1 MSKSYRPTIPVRYAA
16 QVLGFVGIDE
26 VCEANGADGLEE
38 CKKWL
43 KAHGAV
49 LSVENNGEVHID
61 TNVNLGPSLSIVFV
75 AYCLVIFESAHCFRT
90 TFDRFLLLLCTCRN
104 LRTLFLMVMHLLL
117 WMIFWHE
124 HRKMPW

>member
-16 QVLGFVGIDE
+16 QVLGFVDE

-43 KAHGAV
+43 KAHGVV
-49 LSVENNGEVHID
+49 LSVENNGEVHMD
-61 TNVNLGPSLSIVFV
+61 TKVNLGPSLSIVSV
-75 AYCLVIFESAHCFRT
+75 ASLVIFESAHCFRT
-90 TFDRFLLLLCTCRN
+90 TFDRFLLLICTCRN

-117 WMIFWHE
+117 WMIF
-124 HRKMPW
+124 